1 MHPTRRES
9 AREDRVLYQGSG
21 NLLCNILTLCATS
34 DRILAIRGLNVKDE
48 LESALQHTMRI
59 LERWFGTEE
68 KPHRQMYIASIR
80 MLHNWVNNTSDA
92 THSKLLEQEV
102 KTSESAPSNVLHT
115 MHSKFAQV
123 SRTTKHFAQLV
134 PAKNWNLTNLNV
146 SCYFPS
152 TLSTLSYRLP
162 ALCSFYLKM
171 FR

>member
-1 MHPTRRES
+1 MTALGSKKTEFFVKGLEIYCVIYSPCAQQVTGHWLW
-9 AREDRVLYQGSG
+9 EDSTWKM
-21 NLLCNILTLCATS
+21 NWNS
-34 DRILAIRGLNVKDE
+34 PSN
-48 LESALQHTMRI
+48 TMRI

-68 KPHRQMYIASIR
+68 KPHRQMYVASIR

-123 SRTTKHFAQLV
+123 SRTTKHSAQLV